1 MQWMTT
7 RRAHWEKVYADR
19 DPATLSWYQE
29 NPARSLILIEET
41 GVADEAPIID
51 IGGGASRLVDRLSEL
66 GYSALTVVDLAPP
79 ALAQAQERLGE
90 RARDV
95 IWIDADVLDYPFAHQ
110 YAIWHDRAVFHF
122 LTEPADRDRY
132 VGQLESAVAPGG
144 HVIIAGFSLDG
155 PEQCSGLPVQRHSE
169 ETLTAA
175 LGDGFRPIGFQT
187 EAHHTPGGATQHFLY
202 GVFARR
208 GD

>member
-1 MQWMTT
+1 MATP
-7 RRAHWEKVYADR
+7 REHWEKVYAER
-19 DPATLSWYQE
+19 EPTALSWYQE

-41 GVADEAPIID
+41 GVPNDAPIID

-66 GYSALTVVDLAPP
+66 GYSALTVLDLAPR
-79 ALAQAQERLGE
+79 ALAQAQERLGK

-95 IWIDADVLDYPFAHQ
+95 IWIDDDVLEHQFAHR
-110 YAIWHDRAVFHF
+110 YAVWHDRAVFHF

-132 VGQLESAVAPGG
+132 VAQLEAAVQPGG
-144 HVIIAGFSLDG
+144 HVIIATFSLDG

-169 ETLTAA
+169 ESLATT
-175 LGDGFRPIGFQT
+175 LGDGFEPVRFQS
-187 EAHHTPGGATQHFLY
+187 EAHHTPGGAIQHFLY
-202 GVFARR
+202 GVFTRR